1 MSFIKDIQREIR
13 EINTTDRMIRKFGIA
28 LLILTLIV
36 GWFFWHKDQSFWF
49 YIPAAGLFIAVL
61 SLVFCP
67 AVRCLYYP
75 LAVIGVVLGFFIS
88 KMILGLMF
96 YTFFS
101 FVGVFTRLF
110 GIDLLKKK
118 IRKSKNSYWD
128 THQKISE
135 DPKQYE
141 NLF

>member
-13 EINTTDRMIRKFGIA
+13 EINTTDRMIRKFSIA
-28 LLILTLIV
+28 LFILTLIV
-36 GWFFWHKDQSFWF
+36 GWFFWYNDQTFWY
-49 YIPAAGLFIAVL
+49 YIPAAGLFVAV
-61 SLVFCP
+61 SSFVFCP
-67 AVRCLYYP
+67 AVRFIYYP
-75 LAVIGVVLGFFIS
+75 LALIGVILGFFIS
-88 KMILGLMF
+88 KLILGLMF

-101 FVGVFTRLF
+101 FVGIFTRIF

-118 IRKSKNSYWD
+118 ILKNQNSYWD
-128 THQKISE
+128 THVKISE